1 MKLYKYIL
9 PLIVS
14 LFIVSG
20 NIQAQDEPSL
30 EETLDWI
37 KWKVEDFGAGT
48 YDFIYEEAKLKDFR
62 IRSYIYN
69 STNLKFSF
77 EGRECKLEY
86 IQEIV
91 PDTNT
96 YNYLKINADIKFD
109 LWDIE
114 TVVNA
119 GDEIGFLRNTKDR
132 IFDESILEEFLLLKT
147 VNENLSITYSFKR
160 EKWDIENY
168 AYEKYDTKSGKINY
182 LLIHIEDDD
191 IRERLLKAFNHAVKK
206 AKESNERKEIF

>member
-14 LFIVSG
+14 IFIVSG
-20 NIQAQDEPSL
+20 SVQAQDDPSL

-48 YDFIYEEAKLKDFR
+48 YNNIYEDAKLKDFR
-62 IRSYIYN
+62 IRSYIYTT
-69 STNLKFSF
+69 TNLKFSF

-96 YNYLKINADIKFD
+96 YNFLKINADMKFD

-119 GDEIGFLRNTKDR
+119 GDEIDFLRNTKDR

-182 LLIHIEDDD
+182 LLIHIDDED

-206 AKESNERKEIF
+206 AKESNGRKEIF